1 MSSISEDISKRRV
14 ILLFYREFERDSFLK
29 YDRYLK
35 RIVRPL
41 YNLTH
46 NRQKKTG
53 FGVSFEL
60 LKRALERQGWLVRVN
75 DYALARR
82 YPEYPVGL
90 IGFPSILEGWN
101 LPNPAILGPSLFDHP
116 MLAPTLMEDSRF
128 RVYVVLAKWTYDM
141 FYPVYGD
148 KCARWFAGID
158 VDEWQDTR
166 PLKKDIDFLIYDKIR
181 WNHDDLAAQ
190 LVQPILDAVTRR
202 GLRARLIRYKYHD
215 HRTYKRIL
223 ERSHAMIFLCEHETQ
238 GLAYQEALAS
248 NVPILAWDNGYW
260 LDPLWKQF
268 SAAMIPASSV
278 PFFSPGCGER
288 FSGLDD
294 FDSALHRFLD
304 RLPAYQPREYVS
316 SHLSLRQSAETY
328 AQLYFSFP
336 RDNGNNKVESLSG
349 AEIGYQDRQ
358 NVLGMKHG

>member
-1 MSSISEDISKRRV
+1 MSSVFEHPSKGSM
-14 ILLFYREFERDSFLK
+14 ILLFYQEFERDSFFK
-29 YDRYLK
+29 HDRYLK
-35 RIVRPL
+35 RMVRPL

-46 NRQKKTG
+46 SRQKKTG

-60 LKRALERQGWLVRVN
+60 LKRALQREGWLVRVN

-82 YPEYPVGL
+82 YPKYPVGL
-90 IGFPSILEGWN
+90 VGFPSILKGWN

-128 RVYVVLAKWTYDM
+128 RLYVVLAKWTYDM
-141 FYPVYGD
+141 FYPVYGNR
-148 KCARWFAGID
+148 CAQWFAGID
-158 VDEWQDTR
+158 VDEWPDTF
-166 PLKKDIDFLIYDKIR
+166 PLKKDIDLLIYDKIR
-181 WNHDDLAAQ
+181 WNHDDLTAQ
-190 LVQPILDAVTRR
+190 FVQPIIDTVKRR
-202 GLRARLIRYKYHD
+202 GLRAQVIRYKYHD
-215 HRTYKRIL
+215 HGMYKRFL

-268 SAAMIPASSV
+268 SATMIPASSV
-278 PFFSPGCGER
+278 PFFSPNCGER

-304 RLPAYQPREYVS
+304 RLPAYRPRQYVI
-316 SHLSLRQSAETY
+316 SHLSLRESAETY
-328 AQLYFSFP
+328 AQLYFSIS
-336 RDNGNNKVESLSG
+336 RDNGNNNEEILSA
-349 AEIGYQDRQ
+349 AEDKRSSAKLWCGK
-358 NVLGMKHG
+358 G